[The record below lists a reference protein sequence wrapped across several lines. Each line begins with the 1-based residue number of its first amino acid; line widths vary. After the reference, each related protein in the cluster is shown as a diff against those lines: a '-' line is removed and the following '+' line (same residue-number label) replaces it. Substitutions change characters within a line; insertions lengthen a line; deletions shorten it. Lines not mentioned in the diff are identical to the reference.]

1 MQRYERGLLGHCLSV
16 FQLPHRLPFRVL
28 YKLPISYVSRRSLL
42 FPSPLCRLCSTGLL
56 SPTQCAPLPMLS
68 RFNAVAH
75 ETSARHG
82 GVQGKHQKLF
92 RCSYRLARVLS
103 PLGRTSSR
111 LEIYAACMGDYE
123 GAAAPAGTLQEV
135 QIPKWQRAESPD
147 RAGSHSAISAR
158 RAVSQAWARS
168 SSPPPRLHHVR
179 HLPPVSSPPAPLTPA
194 AI

>member
-16 FQLPHRLPFRVL
+16 FRLPHRLPFRVL

-135 QIPKWQRAESPD
+135 QIPSRSRSGSGRKARTVPGAILPFLRAVQFRKPGLD
-147 RAGSHSAISAR
+147 RALLRLASTMSATSLRSHL
-158 RAVSQAWARS
+158 
-168 SSPPPRLHHVR
+168 SPL
-179 HLPPVSSPPAPLTPA
+179 L
-194 AI
+194 